1 MAAGSQLCNICYS
14 DEHEPGTI
22 GVACD
27 AGHFICSDCFA
38 AYVTSESDTVNNP
51 AKIIERGGR
60 ILCVQQVRS
69 RFDLAR
75 ERPMSWGLQSAR

>member
-1 MAAGSQLCNICYS
+1 MAAGSQLCNVCYS
-14 DEHEPGTI
+14 DEHEPVTI

-27 AGHFICSDCFA
+27 SGHFICGECFA
-38 AYVTSESDTVNNP
+38 AYVASESDTVNNP

-69 RFDLAR
+69 LFSRAR
-75 ERPMSWGLQSAR
+75 TPRAQGLVSRW